1 MFVLIERNSQCLQLS
16 DDCPVERMRL
26 RVSAISIASTLFLFT
41 AGPFFIAWGYSSGAV
56 WIEAS
61 PGASSAEVVSIASS
75 PMEGFESG
83 ESFEPAAPSVALIPV
98 EEMSPV
104 SDSPVEVVPH
114 TNSGI
119 SRPISSEVSESRFIE
134 LAEIGE
140 LEVAE
145 LAPAVS
151 ELLAKVGEGSLEA
164 SDSLDRQKEE
174 PKSAQEIAAAE
185 SQDGDS
191 PKIPK
196 ASVASVAFSSA
207 KSTGVESDTLPNASS
222 QAIPEYPPDL
232 LSKGVEG
239 VVVLKIEVS
248 SSGDVVNCSLHTT
261 SGYPEMDQSA
271 LKAVK
276 TWKFVPA
283 KLLGQ
288 SVACTVL
295 KKVRFKIVPQEPVPS
310 NSSAVPAQ

>member
-1 MFVLIERNSQCLQLS
+1 VLVDRENQC
-16 DDCPVERMRL
+16 MRL
-26 RVSAISIASTLFLFT
+26 ADECPLERVRLRTSAMAIATTLFLFT
-41 AGPFFIAWGYSSGAV
+41 AVPFLFAWGFSSGAI
-56 WIEAS
+56 WIEVA
-61 PGASSAEVVSIASS
+61 PGASSAEVVSIVSS
-75 PMEGFESG
+75 PMDGLEVG
-83 ESFEPAAPSVALIPV
+83 ETSDSAAPAIALMPV
-98 EEMSPV
+98 ENV
-104 SDSPVEVVPH
+104 STVSEALLEVTPH
-114 TNSGI
+114 EKSGI
-119 SRPISSEVSESRFIE
+119 SRPISSEAAQSGPIELVEIGDLEVLVEAVSNLQEATQVSE
-134 LAEIGE
+134 A
-140 LEVAE
+140 
-145 LAPAVS
+145 
-151 ELLAKVGEGSLEA
+151 SLERNRL
-164 SDSLDRQKEE
+164 LDTQKEST
-174 PKSAQEIAAAE
+174 KSAQEMAAAE

-191 PKIPK
+191 AKVPK

-222 QAIPEYPPDL
+222 QAIPEYPPEL

-261 SGYPEMDQSA
+261 SGFPEMDQSA

-295 KKVRFKIVPQEPVPS
+295 KKVRFKIVPQELVPGTS
-310 NSSAVPAQ
+310 TPNSAP

>member
-1 MFVLIERNSQCLQLS
+1 
-16 DDCPVERMRL
+16 
-26 RVSAISIASTLFLFT
+26 
-41 AGPFFIAWGYSSGAV
+41 
-56 WIEAS
+56 
-61 PGASSAEVVSIASS
+61 
-75 PMEGFESG
+75 MEE
-83 ESFEPAAPSVALIPV
+83 I
-98 EEMSPV
+98 SPV
-104 SDSPVEVVPH
+104 TEATLEVLPH
-114 TNSGI
+114 EKSGI
-119 SRPISSEVSESRFIE
+119 SRPISSEVSESRSIE
-134 LAEIGE
+134 LVEIGE

-145 LAPAVS
+145 VSPA
-151 ELLAKVGEGSLEA
+151 EFDLLAKVGEGSLEK
-164 SDSLDRQKEE
+164 SDSLDQQRSE

-185 SQDGDS
+185 SQDGNS

-222 QAIPEYPPDL
+222 QAIPEYPPEL

-248 SSGDVVNCSLHTT
+248 SSGDVLNCSLYTT

-310 NSSAVPAQ
+310 NSSVVPAQ